1 MKILF
6 IAPYLPSTLRVR
18 PYRLIQY
25 LSKKHEITFVG
36 LIQPA
41 WTSQFLN
48 DLKPFC
54 REIYPIDL
62 NRPTCIRNSL
72 LAVPSR
78 KPMSVAYFSSRK
90 MESLIRRLVTES
102 KFDLIHT
109 EHIRAA
115 PYAVDLKGL
124 PRLFDSVDSL
134 ALAYERGWR
143 NRRGSITNR
152 IIAYEE
158 WLKMRSFEPKIVRAF
173 DQVIVSSPVDKKM
186 LCSDSGPAVEVISN
200 GVDLD
205 YFNWDGREKD
215 KNSIVFVGAMNYY
228 VNVDSVLHF
237 YNYIFAN
244 VKKKNPQ
251 VRFSIVGADP
261 KKTIL
266 NLTRDQSVEVTGYVP
281 DIRPYISRAT
291 VFVCPMV
298 GGSGIQNKLLQAM
311 AMGTPVVTSSIAI
324 QSLDVIDG
332 EHLLVADEP
341 QKFAEAVI
349 SLLNDKNLQN
359 KLSANARKYVEEHHD
374 WNTSGLKLEAV
385 YQRIL

>member
-244 VKKKNPQ
+244 VKKKIRKFVFQLSAP
-251 VRFSIVGADP
+251 IP
-261 KKTIL
+261 KK
-266 NLTRDQSVEVTGYVP
+266 P
-281 DIRPYISRAT
+281 
-291 VFVCPMV
+291 
-298 GGSGIQNKLLQAM
+298 
-311 AMGTPVVTSSIAI
+311 
-324 QSLDVIDG
+324 SLI
-332 EHLLVADEP
+332 
-341 QKFAEAVI
+341 
-349 SLLNDKNLQN
+349 
-359 KLSANARKYVEEHHD
+359 
-374 WNTSGLKLEAV
+374 
-385 YQRIL
+385 